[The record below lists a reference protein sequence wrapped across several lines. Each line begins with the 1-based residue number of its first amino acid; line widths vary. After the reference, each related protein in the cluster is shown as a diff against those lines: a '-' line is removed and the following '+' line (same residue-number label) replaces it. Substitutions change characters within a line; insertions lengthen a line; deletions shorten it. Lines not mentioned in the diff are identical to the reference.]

1 MSENRCIKCASE
13 RIKVTPSGRRYCI
26 PCRLA
31 HEKRRKAALPADLP
45 VADAGTSNEEERRD
59 GR

>member
-1 MSENRCIKCASE
+1 MTDERCVRCASG

-31 HEKRRKAALPADLP
+31 HEKRRKTARREA
-45 VADAGTSNEEERRD
+45 TS
-59 GR
+59 